1 MSINVCKIWFTLFA
15 ISIGLNAS
23 AQDVTAL
30 IKEGRELN
38 SQKQY
43 PQAIERYKSALMVE
57 PENIQANYQ
66 LAFTLFASGKGPDGL
81 PYLDKVIKANTNTP
95 LTAAAYSLMGSIY
108 GNSKQLPKAIEA
120 YKNGIKA
127 DSTNQRIYYNLG
139 IVQYRSKLYPDAEQS
154 FISAIKRDSVDAGS
168 MRMYAL
174 VTFHENKRAE
184 ALLGFCRFLQIEPN
198 TARSKEAFGNLQN
211 ILQRGTLDAEAGYQ
225 PTSFTKAIAMAQ
237 NKMINKVLVGFM
249 TRKYASPTALLTAQL
264 KELFTAFGITPR
276 DKYYFWYSYADYFSK
291 LSQTDKF
298 ETFVRVISQST
309 LPENAKW
316 VKDNADKVSAYVA
329 WAKGN
334 RAQ

>member
-1 MSINVCKIWFTLFA
+1 MRYLLQIIVFTFLSTQFTC
-15 ISIGLNAS
+15 

-30 IKEGRELN
+30 IKEGRQL
-38 SQKQY
+38 SAQKSY
-43 PQAIERYKSALMVE
+43 PEAIEKYKSALLVE
-57 PENIQANYQ
+57 SENVQANYQ

-154 FISAIKRDSVDAGS
+154 FIGAIKRDSADAGS
-168 MRMYAL
+168 IRMYAL
-174 VTFHENKRAE
+174 VTFHENKRAD
-184 ALLGFCRFLQIEPN
+184 AVLGFCRFLQLESN
-198 TARSKEAFGNLQN
+198 SSRSKEAFGNLQN
-211 ILQRGTLDAEAGYQ
+211 ILQRGSLQTEEGYQ
-225 PTSFTKAIAMAQ
+225 PTSVTKAEAFTQ

-264 KELFTAFGITPR
+264 KELVTAFGTMPR

-298 ETFVRVISQST
+298 EAFVRVISQST

-316 VKDNADKVSAYVA
+316 VTIWRY
-329 WAKGN
+329 WA
-334 RAQ
+334 

>member
-1 MSINVCKIWFTLFA
+1 MRNILRVIVFTFLSVQF
-15 ISIGLNAS
+15 AS
-23 AQDVTAL
+23 AQEVTAL

-43 PQAIERYKSALMVE
+43 PEAIEKYKSALLVE
-57 PENIQANYQ
+57 PENAQANYQ

-108 GNSKQLPKAIEA
+108 GNAKQLPKAIEA

-154 FISAIKRDSVDAGS
+154 FTGAIKRDSADAGS
-168 MRMYAL
+168 IRMYAL
-174 VTFHENKRAE
+174 VTFHENKRAD
-184 ALLGFCRFLQIEPN
+184 AVLGFCRFLQLEPN
-198 TARSKEAFGNLQN
+198 SGRSKEAFGNLQN
-211 ILQRGTLDAEAGYQ
+211 ILQRGNLQAEEGYQ
-225 PTSFTKAIAMAQ
+225 PAAATKAEAMAQ
-237 NKMINKVLVGFM
+237 NKLITKVLAGFM
-249 TRKYASPTALLTAQL
+249 TRKYTSPTALLTAQL
-264 KELFTAFGITPR
+264 KELFVAFG
-276 DKYYFWYSYADYFSK
+276 DKYKYAAYYNR

-298 ETFVRVISQST
+298 EAFVRVISQST
-309 LPENAKW
+309 IPENAKW
-316 VKDNADKVSAYVA
+316 VKDNADKVSAYEA